1 MIPLSKI
8 RDMSEE
14 EKKILLPFSLTD
26 IINPCDNFR
35 PESIFCSEHTG
46 KLKNFDKPIVKIE
59 YASKTKV

>member
-1 MIPLSKI
+1 
-8 RDMSEE
+8 MSEE